1 MTDEYNYIHMATLL
15 YFMNLEMIILV
26 HKNFGGAPRECSVVA
41 VPHDTTSD
49 FPVESSQSDSCFF
62 FFLQF
67 YFSFLHKFVLKTLTV
82 RIFRGALV
90 CVNLNSIICDVTK
103 MMNLIKS
110 TPLLFFSA
118 SFKETDQSSTFLTMH
133 WLSEGNVCK

>member
-62 FFLQF
+62 FF
-67 YFSFLHKFVLKTLTV
+67 YSFISLSY
-82 RIFRGALV
+82 I
-90 CVNLNSIICDVTK
+90 S
-103 MMNLIKS
+103 
-110 TPLLFFSA
+110 LF
-118 SFKETDQSSTFLTMH
+118 
-133 WLSEGNVCK
+133 